1 MLAWIVLIVLFAVE
15 IGGLAWWLRKEFLP
29 FIFNGKAPLIY
40 SAMLAANFVIAW
52 LVSMSDTPG
61 GSSGMALLATLGV
74 IQFVI
79 VVVLTLFFQWVVK
92 SDLTDVP

>member
-1 MLAWIVLIVLFAVE
+1 MLAWITLILLLAVE
-15 IGGLAWWLRKEFLP
+15 IGALTWWLRKEFLP
-29 FIFNGKAPLIY
+29 FIFNGKAPIIY
-40 SAMLAANFVIAW
+40 SAVLAADFVIAW

-79 VVVLTLFFQWVVK
+79 VVLLMLFFQWVVK
-92 SDLTDVP
+92 SDLNDVP